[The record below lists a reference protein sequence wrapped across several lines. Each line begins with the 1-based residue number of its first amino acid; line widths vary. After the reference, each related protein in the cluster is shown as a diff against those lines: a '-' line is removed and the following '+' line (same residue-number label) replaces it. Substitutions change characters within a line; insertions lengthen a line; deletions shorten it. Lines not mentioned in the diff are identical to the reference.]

1 MSRYCNK
8 LAKERNNNNNNNK
21 IKISSKKWSETTI
34 VRSNFYDYAL
44 FLE

>member
-8 LAKERNNNNNNNK
+8 LAKKK
-21 IKISSKKWSETTI
+21 IISSKKWSETTI
-34 VRSNFYDYAL
+34 VCPNFYDYAL